1 MILNTILL
9 VLALA
14 GAGALTYLFSLF
26 NVWFWLLI
34 LPFWMVSYYILFALW
49 IVFLVIWG
57 KFLPKDGTPEKPN
70 FFYNSIVRQTD
81 YVVMCALQVHIKVR
95 GGDKLPK
102 DHKVLYVNN
111 HISNFDQMAMIAAFR
126 SPMLA
131 VTKPEN
137 LHFPIAGPFIRAA
150 GFVPINREDPKEG
163 IKAIEKVSSFL
174 EKGIC
179 DIEISPEGTRNKTDN
194 LLLPFHAGSF
204 RAGMDAKAPIVVLCI
219 KGTNEVKHRTPLL
232 PTTVYLDILKVI
244 YPEEYEGKRPAEIRD
259 EAVALI
265 KKDLEGG
272 IFL

>member
-1 MILNTILL
+1 MILNSILL
-9 VLALA
+9 LLSLG
-14 GAGALTYLFSLF
+14 GAVSLVYVWSAV
-26 NVWFWLLI
+26 NVWLWLVV
-34 LPFWMVSYYILFALW
+34 LPLFLVFYYILFGLW
-49 IVFLVIWG
+49 IALLVVWG
-57 KFLPKDGTPEKPN
+57 SFLPKEGTPERPN
-70 FFYNSIVRQTD
+70 FFFNFIVRQTD
-81 YVVMCALQVHIKVR
+81 FVVMCALQVHVKVR

-102 DHKVLYVNN
+102 DQKVLYVNN

-163 IKAIEKVSSFL
+163 IKAIAKVSGYL
-174 EKGIC
+174 KEGLC

-194 LLLPFHAGSF
+194 ILLPFHAGSF

-219 KGTNEVKHRTPLL
+219 KGTNEVKRRTPLR
-232 PTTVYLDILKVI
+232 PTVVYLDVLKVI
-244 YPEEYEGKRPAEIRD
+244 YPEEYENKRPADLRD
-259 EAVALI
+259 EAMALI